1 MSSSADVSAAAK
13 AKLKAVRAKL
23 VAAKTA
29 LGAGDAHAARA
40 SCREALA
47 LDDGSH
53 DAWVFDGKAAL
64 ATGDAEGAAD
74 SFRAAITIRADSPHA
89 RLGVLE
95 AAETLGDQALAAD
108 ALAAL
113 LGLPEDGKQVT
124 PEARVGWRERRAK
137 ALEALERW
145 AEARDATRAV
155 AEDAARADAN
165 ANANAEANA
174 DAPHVS
180 AFPGTRFRAATI
192 DAARFAMLAEEAALR
207 RERDAAKAALRAA
220 KGLASASD
228 LRAAAA
234 RAARR
239 VDASPNEPLEACLR
253 ALSALPSARGLA
265 SASDRSGDPVDVVD
279 LATRGAL
286 LLLRRASA
294 RLSAARGSDAAG
306 SAAVETL
313 AEAEAL
319 LAGVEASAGTDDASA
334 GTDDASERERDASRD
349 ASASASVERPSS
361 LAARR
366 AARDAALEA
375 AAALDAGW
383 DVEEEGWEAEAAFAE
398 ESAEL
403 AARVAAILRAAS
415 PSEGGALEGFDPRDP
430 AGAVAAAWTR
440 ASDAAAPSFA
450 GRSGRVANVPGSV
463 EGASVLPAPV
473 RAALRAALG
482 HDADAAVAAAAT
494 AAEAAEAAKA
504 PRLAPGARVLGWG
517 AEAEAALCAGEP
529 AEALDAARRCLAS
542 LRELRDA
549 EDGAEVSGAERM
561 GHIVGNGTS
570 SDGTSSGSSPPPSLP
585 RAPMAERRARLVAA
599 EALSA
604 LDSFGE
610 AASAFAALARAGAPE
625 SPRVARGLA
634 ALRAADAS
642 REPSA
647 ATRRADAL
655 ALLKKAAALAPKA
668 PRPLAELGWAMLENG
683 GEGSAGRARRALE
696 RSAELCGG
704 GGGGGARAPEP
715 PEGIAPA
722 AAAESSRAEPSSSG
736 RSGAPVESIPPDVSA
751 RLGIARWRDSG
762 DLDSRGAGSARAAF
776 LAAASRPGT
785 WRASAF
791 AHLALAYRRAGDE
804 TRAAKCR
811 AKALALD
818 PADPVAG
825 PAECAAAHAAYTTA
839 GFARVSE
846 EDEREDERDASG
858 ASGAS
863 SRVARVVR
871 RVCRAAL
878 AAAPGC
884 VWAAARLAPIAHAE
898 GRHDE
903 AAAAWRAVLRAAP
916 RCASAWEALG
926 ATYDD
931 AGKRSA
937 ARKAYREATLRAA
950 EERTEPRALAKNGPS
965 AHEEEKRTARSSS
978 RTFADVRGEAV
989 SRALGVPFLAPEEAR
1004 ARDAAR
1010 DDAEAAASASH
1021 PASSFDAAER
1031 ALAEARVAARQGAT
1045 HRAAALASEA
1055 AESARRGAR
1064 AAAGSRAPCLRSA
1077 AKLEGDARLLA
1088 ANARQ
1093 SPDDFFSPPAS
1104 EAQKDLDVG
1113 RASTRRA
1120 AFDARLARSAYA
1132 RLARADPGDASARG
1146 DLAAASES
1154 EAAALDALGDARPA
1168 AALRRVAERS
1178 LRAGLRLDPADPALW
1193 TALGTLPLGDGS
1205 PADDDDEG
1213 TRKTF
1218 YTTSPREFARRESA
1232 LCRAT
1237 ALAPRRAAA
1246 WSALGA
1252 LYLRAADEAA
1262 RDAEALNP
1270 RENAHGE
1277 IPLEPS
1283 SRASL
1288 LRAAELALDRARAA
1302 DPDDA
1307 AAWIGTADAARAR
1320 GDADAFAGAARVASR
1335 LRGGGRDA
1343 DLRRALADVATKRA
1357 AFLGGAIAATARARC
1372 AAPLDP
1378 AAALADAL
1386 AREARGETDA
1396 ARDAFAASLRLAD
1409 AARER
1414 LRLGRD
1420 GSAVER
1426 EARAGIERAAAR
1438 GGGGGVEDD
1447 AGGSFFTPRDEDDFY
1462 FAEGL
1467 DLAAAAR
1474 CAMLDP
1480 GSAETRGAVARV
1492 AAARGDG
1499 ASVEAA
1505 ARVVPVLSLP
1515 RPTPGPEGADA
1526 DLRAAAAAFAASLA
1540 ATPPPS
1546 PAGVADPGGAFA
1558 AARDAAARGLAKAA
1572 RARPGDSPAFAEVFA
1587 LMALAETRRA
1597 RGDTSATAESR
1608 VRVADRLAA
1617 FASADPR
1624 VGAALAAALRAGGGG
1639 AEAPGVDAPH
1649 PHPHPRPPGS
1659 SVAARLEGA
1668 LLRVARGEARDAE
1681 GEIRDVSRAC
1691 AAEARASRMGA
1702 QPGATAAARALLGAA
1717 LLSRGPGD
1725 AKAAKE
1731 AGKVLAGATRGT
1743 VAGSDARKN
1752 AAAGA
1757 AMIRAAGGI
1766 VEGG

>member
-1 MSSSADVSAAAK
+1 MSSSADASAAAK

-165 ANANAEANA
+165 ADANAEANA

-319 LAGVEASAGTDDASA
+319 LAGVEASEGTDDASA

-398 ESAEL
+398 ESAAL

-549 EDGAEVSGAERM
+549 EDGAEVRGAERT
-561 GHIVGNGTS
+561 GHVVGNGTS

-604 LDSFGE
+604 LGSFGE

-647 ATRRADAL
+647 ATRRAEAL

-704 GGGGGARAPEP
+704 GGGARAPEP

-736 RSGAPVESIPPDVSA
+736 RSGAPVVESIPPDVSA

-825 PAECAAAHAAYTTA
+825 PAECAAAHAAYAAA

-846 EDEREDERDASG
+846 EDEREDEREEASG

-884 VWAAARLAPIAHAE
+884 VWAAACLAPIAHAE

-965 AHEEEKRTARSSS
+965 AHKEEKRTARSSS

-1031 ALAEARVAARQGAT
+1031 ALVEARVAARQGAT

-1088 ANARQ
+1088 ANARR
-1093 SPDDFFSPPAS
+1093 SPDDFFSPAAS

-1213 TRKTF
+1213 TRTTF

-1262 RDAEALNP
+1262 RD
-1270 RENAHGE
+1270 E
-1277 IPLEPS
+1277 IDS

-1320 GDADAFAGAARVASR
+1320 GDADSFAGAARVASR

-1357 AFLGGAIAATARARC
+1357 AFLGGAIAAAARARC

-1426 EARAGIERAAAR
+1426 EARAGIERAAER

-1447 AGGSFFTPRDEDDFY
+1447 AGGSLFTPRDEDGG

-1474 CAMLDP
+1474 GAMLDP

-1608 VRVADRLAA
+1608 ARVADRLAA

-1624 VGAALAAALRAGGGG
+1624 VGAALAAALRAGGAAEPPG
-1639 AEAPGVDAPH
+1639 AAAPH

-1717 LLSRGPGD
+1717 LLSRGD

>member
-1 MSSSADVSAAAK
+1 MSSSADASAAAK

-165 ANANAEANA
+165 ADANAEANA

-192 DAARFAMLAEEAALR
+192 DAARFAMLAEEAALL

-319 LAGVEASAGTDDASA
+319 LAGVEASAGTDDAS
-334 GTDDASERERDASRD
+334 ERERDASRD

-398 ESAEL
+398 ESAAL

-415 PSEGGALEGFDPRDP
+415 PSEGGALERFDPRDP

-549 EDGAEVSGAERM
+549 EDGAEVRGAERM
-561 GHIVGNGTS
+561 GHVVGNGTS

-604 LDSFGE
+604 LGSFGE

-647 ATRRADAL
+647 ATRRAEAL

-722 AAAESSRAEPSSSG
+722 AAAAESSRAEPSSSG
-736 RSGAPVESIPPDVSA
+736 RSGAPVVESIPPDVSA

-804 TRAAKCR
+804 TRGAKCR

-825 PAECAAAHAAYTTA
+825 PAECAAAHAAYATA

-846 EDEREDERDASG
+846 EDEREDEREEASG

-1088 ANARQ
+1088 ANARR

-1307 AAWIGTADAARAR
+1307 AAWIGTADARAREATRTPSPARRASRRGSAGGARRRPSPRPRGRRDEARRLFGGRDRGRGQGAVRRAAGPRGGAGGRVGARGARGNGRRARRLRREPPPRRRRPRAAEARPRRLRRRAR
-1320 GDADAFAGAARVASR
+1320 GARRDRARRGARRRRRRRGRRRGVILHSARR
-1335 LRGGGRDA
+1335 RRGLFRGGPGPRGGGAGRDA
-1343 DLRRALADVATKRA
+1343 RPRVGGNARRGGARRRRAR
-1357 AFLGGAIAATARARC
+1357 RR
-1372 AAPLDP
+1372 
-1378 AAALADAL
+1378 
-1386 AREARGETDA
+1386 
-1396 ARDAFAASLRLAD
+1396 
-1409 AARER
+1409 R
-1414 LRLGRD
+1414 LR
-1420 GSAVER
+1420 
-1426 EARAGIERAAAR
+1426 R
-1438 GGGGGVEDD
+1438 GGGARRPGPLPPAPHAGPGGRRRGPPRRRGRLRRVPGRD
-1447 AGGSFFTPRDEDDFY
+1447 A
-1462 FAEGL
+1462 A
-1467 DLAAAAR
+1467 
-1474 CAMLDP
+1474 
-1480 GSAETRGAVARV
+1480 AVARG
-1492 AAARGDG
+1492 R
-1499 ASVEAA
+1499 
-1505 ARVVPVLSLP
+1505 RRP
-1515 RPTPGPEGADA
+1515 R
-1526 DLRAAAAAFAASLA
+1526 
-1540 ATPPPS
+1540 
-1546 PAGVADPGGAFA
+1546 GAFA

-1624 VGAALAAALRAGGGG
+1624 VGAALAAALRGGG
-1639 AEAPGVDAPH
+1639 AAEPPGAAAPHPH

-1717 LLSRGPGD
+1717 LLSRGGD